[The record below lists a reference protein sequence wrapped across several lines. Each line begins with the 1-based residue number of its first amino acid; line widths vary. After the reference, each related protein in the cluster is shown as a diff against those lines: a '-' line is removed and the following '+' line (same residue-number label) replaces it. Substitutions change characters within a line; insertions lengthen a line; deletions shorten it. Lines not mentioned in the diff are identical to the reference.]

1 MIGKG
6 TEGFG
11 SVWAAKRI
19 PDGHFSAHANQA
31 RIRFIFEEESKNGC
45 VAGGKDCSEKNFD
58 HGYEKGLIYSQ
69 DVATFAVA
77 KQLY

>member
-1 MIGKG
+1 M
-6 TEGFG
+6 
-11 SVWAAKRI
+11 
-19 PDGHFSAHANQA
+19 
-31 RIRFIFEEESKNGC
+31 RFIFEEESKNGC
-45 VAGGKDCSEKNFD
+45 VAGGKDCSEKNFE